1 MAALNS
7 YKTKNQIFS
16 DFIELTQSA
25 LTAFDI
31 TGWKIKRLFQAV
43 KSVDTT
49 PFIFLQVVNKHQAG
63 AQYTSLAKVE
73 KNNKTDYYKLY
84 NTKQEIQIRFSATM
98 RNKVTETVD
107 TLDCIDVLEIVKNW
121 LQSDAG
127 ILALTQKGYAQYRA
141 TDIKQQNFENDD
153 ENVQFLP
160 YFDCTYLYTDVW
172 KNTINN
178 IDSVELQG
186 IYKT

>member
-1 MAALNS
+1 MSALNS
-7 YKTKNQIFS
+7 YKTKNQIFK

-31 TGWKIKRLFQAV
+31 EGWEIKRLFQTIKAINLTKCV
-43 KSVDTT
+43 L
-49 PFIFLQVVNKHQAG
+49 LQILNKHQSG

-98 RNKVTETVD
+98 RNKSTETVD
-107 TLDCIDVLEIVKNW
+107 TLDCIDVLEILKNW
-121 LQSDAG
+121 LQSDDGRA
-127 ILALTQKGYAQYRA
+127 ALTKKGYAQYRA
-141 TDIKQQNFENDD
+141 TDIKQQNFQNDD

-160 YFDCTYLYTDVW
+160 YFDCTYLYTDSW
-172 KNTINN
+172 QDTIDNV
-178 IDSVELQG
+178 DSVELQG